1 MTGTL
6 ISRCLCGDK
15 FNKKINTY
23 NPHKSNV
30 AILLKSTFKRL
41 NKLNEAYETLFL
53 LRDYNLTHE
62 EESIAEFFNLCNLKN
77 LAKQNACFK
86 NSDKPS
92 CIDLILTNSPRSLQN
107 MVTFETGISDFHK
120 LTFVIL
126 KQHFPKQKP
135 KVNIHRQYQNF
146 CNNYLRIIL
155 QNTLLKYGF
164 NDIYYDNFIK
174 AFLIV
179 LNNHASLK

>member
-1 MTGTL
+1 M
-6 ISRCLCGDK
+6 CGDK

-86 NSDKPS
+86 NSGKPS
-92 CIDLILTNSPRSLQN
+92 CIDLILTNFPRSLQN

-135 KVNIHRQYQNF
+135 KINIHRQYQNF
-146 CNNYLRIIL
+146 CNNYLRIEL